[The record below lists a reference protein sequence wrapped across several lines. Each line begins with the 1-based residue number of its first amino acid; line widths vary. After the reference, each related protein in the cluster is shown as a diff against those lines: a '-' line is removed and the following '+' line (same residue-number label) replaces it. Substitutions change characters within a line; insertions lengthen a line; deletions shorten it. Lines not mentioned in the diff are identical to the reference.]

1 MKKTILS
8 ILVTLLS
15 AVVLGSV
22 VAPFIGVDANV
33 VIGVAFFSAFAL
45 SIAFPKLSQT
55 VNTLT
60 YSPIQFLGPFY
71 EEIMNEILYMNMTV
85 DKGLVRFIDNINTE
99 TVLTESN
106 ITGAEQAYVETPAGS
121 ESSGTLTI
129 ADKITRPY
137 KFMIYERFSPLA
149 FSLTRFAK
157 ANGGNTQFPKVT
169 DEFARFVLE
178 RFGKL
183 ESQKME
189 ARFWNGATA
198 ATAAAAALLSPGTG
212 QNAIGSAEQTY
223 IAAAPVTLID
233 GILTKLI
240 MSFSVT
246 KRRIKVAGT
255 PLTASNIATEVAK
268 VYAAVLPQLL
278 QPTYSQEITM
288 FMPHNCKQLINAY
301 NLAATYRDLFTVDN
315 GEYYYGGVKIE
326 FVPLPNNAII
336 CGKKSDLIWACDIT
350 DATANLKI
358 DFVANDSEQMFIKGP
373 YTQESAFVQAQQ
385 FVVYVG

>member
-1 MKKTILS
+1 
-8 ILVTLLS
+8 
-15 AVVLGSV
+15 
-22 VAPFIGVDANV
+22 
-33 VIGVAFFSAFAL
+33 
-45 SIAFPKLSQT
+45 
-55 VNTLT
+55 
-60 YSPIQFLGPFY
+60 
-71 EEIMNEILYMNMTV
+71 
-85 DKGLVRFIDNINTE
+85 
-99 TVLTESN
+99 
-106 ITGAEQAYVETPAGS
+106 
-121 ESSGTLTI
+121 
-129 ADKITRPY
+129 
-137 KFMIYERFSPLA
+137 
-149 FSLTRFAK
+149 
-157 ANGGNTQFPKVT
+157 
-169 DEFARFVLE
+169 
-178 RFGKL
+178 
-183 ESQKME
+183 ME

-288 FMPHNCKQLINAY
+288 YMPHNCKQLINAY
-301 NLAATYRDLFTVDN
+301 NLAATYRDLFTVDG